1 MTGREKKEYNDLFFV
16 CSLVEYIARKTKNRR
31 RDVVNALGENNLRHI
46 YDLADVYHCENIDK
60 LTDEWTS
67 KCRIAQGSFD
77 NVAQAQYR
85 VPTHW
90 DMGKVYHRLIIR
102 MCAEQN
108 LAPVAALIVAYNSPI
123 ADKIDDYNSSMYYEN
138 TDYLYASF
146 LMGVPA

>member
-60 LTDEWTS
+60 LTDDWTS

-108 LAPVAALIVAYNSPI
+108 LAPVAALIAAYNSPI